1 MIENLLGVVGLMV
14 GFKAVKQ
21 VYRLVSYRNNA
32 STSGKKKQ
40 VAVSS
45 KEVSSSNPFDAFNSV
60 EIEDDLGT
68 NEGIQSCSTWTAPI
82 VERIDK
88 LERQINEEKLTLVD
102 DVGKPLPKVVS
113 MKNADSDREVEDVID
128 DHAVFMAST
137 SLKRGTNS
145 GYDTNSLLEQCRTTK
160 RDDDYDP
167 YNDDLYESDRD
178 RYMQDY
184 ESYEQ
189 FVALSE
195 QEAEGSRSGSKR
207 RRTYIPRELEEAKQ
221 RLIKDYFGDDEFLP
235 KYPEENFRRRYRMSF
250 TLFNKI
256 VNDILSYDVQPLP
269 EYFNFFRKRYDCT
282 GRLSIG
288 PILKCKSAI
297 RQLVYGSAHDAF
309 DMYLQIAEIIHDDV

>member
-1 MIENLLGVVGLMV
+1 MV

-45 KEVSSSNPFDAFNSV
+45 KEVSGSNPFDAFNSV

-68 NEGIQSCSTWTAPI
+68 NGGNSKL
-82 VERIDK
+82 VEK
-88 LERQINEEKLTLVD
+88 GPNFGVSPSNHEFFNMGSSKKLTLVD

-167 YNDDLYESDRD
+167 YNDDLYESHDI
-178 RYMQDY
+178 
-184 ESYEQ
+184 
-189 FVALSE
+189 
-195 QEAEGSRSGSKR
+195 SG
-207 RRTYIPRELEEAKQ
+207 
-221 RLIKDYFGDDEFLP
+221 
-235 KYPEENFRRRYRMSF
+235 
-250 TLFNKI
+250 
-256 VNDILSYDVQPLP
+256 
-269 EYFNFFRKRYDCT
+269 
-282 GRLSIG
+282 
-288 PILKCKSAI
+288 
-297 RQLVYGSAHDAF
+297 
-309 DMYLQIAEIIHDDV
+309 YL